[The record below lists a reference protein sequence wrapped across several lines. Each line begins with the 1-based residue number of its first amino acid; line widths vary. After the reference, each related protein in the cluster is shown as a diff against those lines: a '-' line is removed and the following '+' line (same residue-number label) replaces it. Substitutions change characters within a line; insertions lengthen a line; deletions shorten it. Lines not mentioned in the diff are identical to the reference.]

1 MLHSLEFSVVVPV
14 HNEAGNVEKLISEI
28 AAALDGRAYEMVF
41 VDDASTDDT
50 RAILAEL
57 KARFPALRVLGHR
70 KNAGQS
76 RAIRSGILAAR
87 APVVGTLDGDG
98 QNDPA
103 DLPDLYRMLT
113 RPDAPEKLKM
123 VMGRRG
129 KRKDSAWK
137 KFGSRFAN
145 AIRRR
150 MLRDDCDDSG
160 CGIKVMDREAF
171 ISLPYFDH
179 IHRYMPAMMRA
190 EGYDIEFKDVNHR
203 QREEGRSKYTNFGRL
218 WAALSDLRGVMWL
231 IRRRRNP
238 EAARRDLAGRSII
251 MSATSHPFDSERQHW
266 KDIRVYYEDTDFTGM
281 VYHAN
286 YLRFFERGR
295 SDFLRDAGV
304 SHQDLLDRPDPAA
317 FTLVRAEVDFKRA
330 AKVDD
335 LLTDRNTICG
345 RKRPAYDVSADVLA
359 RR

>member
-1 MLHSLEFSVVVPV
+1 MPHSLEFSVVVPV
-14 HNEAGNVEKLISEI
+14 HNESGNVEKLISEI

-57 KARFPALRVLGHR
+57 KTRFPALRVLGHR

-76 RAIRSGILAAR
+76 RAIRSGVLAAR

-123 VMGRRG
+123 VMGRRA

-137 KFGSRFAN
+137 KFGSRFGN
-145 AIRRR
+145 GIRRR

-190 EGYDIEFKDVNHR
+190 EGYDVEFRDVNHR
-203 QREEGRSKYTNFGRL
+203 QREAGKSKYNNFGRL

-238 EAARRDLAGRSII
+238 EAADEI
-251 MSATSHPFDSERQHW
+251 
-266 KDIRVYYEDTDFTGM
+266 
-281 VYHAN
+281 
-286 YLRFFERGR
+286 
-295 SDFLRDAGV
+295 
-304 SHQDLLDRPDPAA
+304 
-317 FTLVRAEVDFKRA
+317 
-330 AKVDD
+330 
-335 LLTDRNTICG
+335 
-345 RKRPAYDVSADVLA
+345 
-359 RR
+359 